1 MTQIVLVT
9 HGEFGDELL
18 RSAKMIVGPQNGVY
32 SVPLLAEE
40 SPEGLEAKL
49 DAVLQEIEGEDTLIL
64 IDLFGGT
71 PYNVAAR
78 RMRELH
84 IECVTGLNLPMLIET
99 LMMRDRVTAA
109 ELAEVATQAGRE
121 SVRNL
126 GPLLNK

>member
-18 RSAKMIVGPQNGVY
+18 RSAKMIIGPQNGVY
-32 SVPLLAEE
+32 SVSLLAEE
-40 SPEGLEAKL
+40 SPEGFGAKL
-49 DAVLQEIEGEDTLIL
+49 DVVLQEIGCEDTLIL

-78 RMRELH
+78 RVREPH

-99 LMMRDRVTAA
+99 LMMRDCVTAA
-109 ELAEVATQAGRE
+109 ELAEVATQAGKE

>member
-109 ELAEVATQAGRE
+109 ELAEVATQVGRE

>member
-1 MTQIVLVT
+1 MTQVVLVT
-9 HGEFGDELL
+9 HGEFGDALL
-18 RSAKMIVGPQNGVY
+18 RSAEMIIGPQGGVH
-32 SVPLLAEE
+32 SVSLLAEE
-40 SPEGLEAKL
+40 SPEGFGAKL
-49 DAVLQEIEGEDTLIL
+49 DAALQDVGQEDALIL

-78 RMRELH
+78 RVREPN

-99 LMMRDRVTAA
+99 LMSRDGATAA
-109 ELAEVATQAGRE
+109 ELAEVATQAGKE

>member
-78 RMRELH
+78 RMREPH